1 MHVEIQV
8 ALNFVISYLYNK
20 LPRRRVNLFG
30 EELERALREKFN
42 GHWYPEKP
50 MRGSAYRCIKTGTGS
65 VDPVLDTAARESGI
79 PVQDILE
86 NLPQELAVWVDP
98 GEVSYRIGEK
108 GAVRILYNESMAQ
121 SALNASAAAAAAA
134 AAAATSCGSSSP
146 DDDLDTEVRK
156 TFNPDAQCFRPIQN
170 ALGNLTISCTAPKVC
185 LSPYQN
191 GSGLST
197 SPPPANPPARQGQQ
211 PPPQPPKSTNAPA
224 NGVPAPVA
232 APQESTS
239 PTNAK
244 SSSNST
250 APFIGRPPAP
260 PLTFTTATF
269 AQTKFGS
276 TKLKSSSKR
285 ANRMSPTEFSNYI
298 KQRALQQQQT
308 QQQPGF
314 VVGSNRPRSLSPNP
328 QQQSQDF
335 FFPAAGR
342 QYLQYPTA
350 QYHPHHQQP
359 HHMQSELHFPQHQKQ
374 FPPRSFM
381 DGHLPTTLPAG
392 ATNSSSSNM
401 LLTSISPNSSLV
413 PPGATSPAGNNN
425 PSSGQDSGK
434 QQLLDGLGFGLPTYQ
449 PGQYQHLLVA
459 N

>member
-1 MHVEIQV
+1 
-8 ALNFVISYLYNK
+8 
-20 LPRRRVNLFG
+20 VNLFG

-65 VDPVLDTAARESGI
+65 VDPVLDIAARESGI
-79 PVQDILE
+79 PVQDVLE

-121 SALNASAAAAAAA
+121 QQSTLAAAAAAA
-134 AAAATSCGSSSP
+134 AAANCGSSSP
-146 DDDLDTEVRK
+146 EDDLDTEVRK

-170 ALGNLTISCTAPKVC
+170 ALGNLTISCSSKVC

-191 GSGLST
+191 T
-197 SPPPANPPARQGQQ
+197 ASPPPVAQQNPAVRQGPP
-211 PPPQPPKSTNAPA
+211 PPPQKPPCQNNNPAAATILAPA
-224 NGVPAPVA
+224 APAQP
-232 APQESTS
+232 STS
-239 PTNAK
+239 PTTVQTKNGNGT
-244 SSSNST
+244 SSNSNQQ
-250 APFIGRPPAP
+250 APFLGRPTAP

-308 QQQPGF
+308 QQQTGGF

-328 QQQSQDF
+328 QQSQDF
-335 FFPAAGR
+335 FFPGR
-342 QYLQYPTA
+342 GQYLQYPTT
-350 QYHPHHQQP
+350 QYHHHQQP
-359 HHMQSELHFPQHQKQ
+359 PHALQSELHFTPQQQK
-374 FPPRSFM
+374 FPPRNFM
-381 DGHLPTTLPAG
+381 EMPGGSA
-392 ATNSSSSNM
+392 NSNTSNM
-401 LLTSISPNSSLV
+401 LLTSISPTGLPNSSLV
-413 PPGATSPAGNNN
+413 PPSAASPGNSN
-425 PSSGQDSGK
+425 SSVSTGQDSGK
-434 QQLLDGLGFGLPTYQ
+434 QQLLDGLSFGLPTYQ